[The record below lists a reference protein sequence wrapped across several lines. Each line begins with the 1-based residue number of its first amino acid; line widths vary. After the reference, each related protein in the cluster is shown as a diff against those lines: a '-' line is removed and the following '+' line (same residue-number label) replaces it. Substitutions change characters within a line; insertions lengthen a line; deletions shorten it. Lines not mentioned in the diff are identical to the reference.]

1 MRIFYLISTV
11 ITLILLSSCNTGPVL
26 VSTGARH
33 QEFQVYFGTYTQ
45 EHDGPSSK
53 SLGIYRSKFDSEPGT
68 LTQPHLAAEIESPSF
83 LALHPSKQ
91 FLYAVT
97 ESKEGTVSSFSIGS
111 SGSLTKINTKSTN
124 GSAPCDLEVNPT
136 GQMLV
141 VANYHSGSTIAYAIT
156 EDGSLSNPTTF
167 LNHEGSSVHKR
178 QKSSHAH
185 SVDFT
190 PSSGHVIVSDLGTDK
205 VMTMEVNPTTA
216 TIRLSSEISLAP
228 GSGPRHFAFHPS
240 GKFGYSL
247 GELASTVTVMSHVSG
262 KLKTIETLS
271 TLPDGFVGHNTTA
284 EIAVHSSGRF
294 MYVSNR
300 GHDSIAVFSVDTTSG
315 RLSLTAVISSGGIR
329 PRNFSIDPTGRYMLV
344 AHRDSDNVVVFTIDQ
359 QTGVLRPTGSE
370 IEIDAPVCVQFL
382 ELTS

>member
-1 MRIFYLISTV
+1 MKILCSISTI
-11 ITLILLSSCNTGPVL
+11 ITLILLSSCSTEPVL
-26 VSTGARH
+26 VPTEARH
-33 QEFQVYFGTYTQ
+33 QELQVYFGTYTQ

-53 SLGIYRSKFDSEPGT
+53 SLGIYRSRFDSKTGT

-83 LALHPSKQ
+83 LALHPNKK

-124 GSAPCDLEVNPT
+124 GSAPCDLEVDPT

-141 VANYHSGSTIAYAIT
+141 VANYHSGSTVAYAIT
-156 EDGSLSNPTTF
+156 EDGSLSDLTTF

-190 PSSGHVIVSDLGTDK
+190 PNSSHLIVSDLGTDK
-205 VMTMEVNPTTA
+205 VMTMEVDSTTA
-216 TIRLSSEISLAP
+216 TISLSSEISLAP

-247 GELASTVTVMSHVSG
+247 GELASTVTAMSHADG
-262 KLKTIETLS
+262 KLETIETLS

-315 RLSLTAVISSGGIR
+315 QLNRTAVIKSGGNR
-329 PRNFSIDPTGRYMLV
+329 PRNFAIDPTGRYILI
-344 AHRDSDNVVVFTIDQ
+344 AHRDSDNVVVFAIDQ
-359 QTGVLRPTGSE
+359 QTGILHPTGLE
-370 IEIDAPVCVQFL
+370 IEVDAPVCVQFL
-382 ELTS
+382 ELAS